1 MLLSHSFRCITHCIL
16 YLSLCSVAVSHEWTS
31 SSGKFKIEAEFVAV
45 KDGKVVLEKPD
56 GSYISVALNLI
67 SKKDIEYIES
77 ITGNKVNI
85 DGESEEKTSG
95 EVVKPRV
102 IKLKG
107 SKPGDPPGVVRDFG
121 DQGWGIRSLAFSGD
135 GAILVAGKTD
145 QMVAVFDV
153 NEESRLN
160 ITERLEEVGSVDVVA
175 VSRDGKRVLAGGSK
189 GVIKTWRLSPEGAL
203 DDGVSFAGH
212 SEKIRSMAISSDGR
226 FAISGSGDRT
236 AKYWQIDTGKEF
248 ESFGNFKRDVIAVW
262 ISEDGNEARATDG
275 EALAKIDLKTK
286 KAVMTRIRDS
296 SSPQFAVFSPD
307 GRYLAMNDTYSVRVW
322 DLKTSKERPPFKS
335 NEIQWTGLFSP
346 DGSHFISGAN
356 SVLNVWEVKSQKRV
370 GVLTNEGHGY
380 IQALAVSP
388 DGEHVAGCSSNA
400 SANLRVFRLPAP

>member
-1 MLLSHSFRCITHCIL
+1 MPFLHSFRC
-16 YLSLCSVAVSHEWTS
+16 LSLCLFSFSLGSVALSHEWTS

-56 GSYISVALNLI
+56 GSYISVDLNLI

-77 ITGNKVNI
+77 ITGSKPNLP
-85 DGESEEKTSG
+85 SEKEETSG
-95 EVVKPRV
+95 ESMKPRI

-107 SKPGDPPGVVRDFG
+107 SKEGDPPGVVRDFG

-153 NEESRLN
+153 NEGSRLN
-160 ITERLEEVGSVDVVA
+160 ITDRLEEVGSVDVVA
-175 VSRDGKRVLAGGSK
+175 VSRDGKRVLAGGAK
-189 GVIKTWRLSPEGAL
+189 GLIKTWRLSPEGAL
-203 DDGVSFAGH
+203 DDGVPFAGH
-212 SEKIRSMAISSDGR
+212 SEKIRSLAISSDGR
-226 FAISGSGDRT
+226 FAISGSGDKT
-236 AKYWQIDTGKEF
+236 AKYWQVDTGKEF
-248 ESFGNFKRDVIAVW
+248 ESFGNFKREVLAVW
-262 ISEDGNEARATDG
+262 ISENGNEARATDG

-286 KAVMTRIRDS
+286 KAVMTRIRDY

-307 GRYLAMNDTYSVRVW
+307 GRYLAMNDTYSIRVW

-346 DGSHFISGAN
+346 DGNHFISGAN
-356 SVLNVWEVKSQKRV
+356 SILNVWEVKSQKRI

-380 IQALAVSP
+380 VQTVAVSP
-388 DGEHVAGCSSNA
+388 DGEHVAGCSNNA
-400 SANLRVFRLPAP
+400 GSNLRVFRLPAP